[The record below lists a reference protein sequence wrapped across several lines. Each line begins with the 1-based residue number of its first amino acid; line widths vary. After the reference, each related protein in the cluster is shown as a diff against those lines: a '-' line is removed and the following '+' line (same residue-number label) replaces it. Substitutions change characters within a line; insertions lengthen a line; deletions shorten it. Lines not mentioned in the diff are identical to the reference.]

1 MQIANVTKEQC
12 ELHRVEI
19 NRRLAEG
26 SVRFAR
32 IETRLD
38 SLLQICRLIGGGVLA
53 GIVSIIVILLTN

>member
-1 MQIANVTKEQC
+1 MEVTKEQC
-12 ELHRVEI
+12 ELHRQEI
-19 NRRLAEG
+19 NRHLTEG